1 VRGETTTEP
10 PAHCRLVSGHDLFQD
25 RASLNSTRTHTK
37 AALLR
42 RGIGEWYTAVM
53 DELAEILERVAT
65 WPEELRWRA
74 IDLLNALESGEAD
87 DWRLDD
93 EPATNLRAGR

>member
-1 VRGETTTEP
+1 
-10 PAHCRLVSGHDLFQD
+10 
-25 RASLNSTRTHTK
+25 
-37 AALLR
+37 
-42 RGIGEWYTAVM
+42 M
-53 DELAEILERVAT
+53 DELAEILKRVAT

-87 DWRLDD
+87 DWRLDC